1 MELLD
6 YLKQHFLT
14 RAQLLAA
21 SGITSARLD
30 ALTEGGG
37 MPRPSYRIRLDL
49 RCASFFGEH
58 DEEASAEYYAT
69 GYPSWIGV
77 LEATAEDPF
86 TIFARR
92 YRTALASLPL
102 TTTDPTLG
110 DGLDAHLRDEWGHF
124 LAGTYGLCTRSGLPE
139 DIAAKELAI
148 CVIKKLTAIDN
159 AQPDRRRLRQAVDL
173 LDRASTPF
181 APHERARSS
190 RHRYVDAM
198 RLRYGLPTP

>member
-21 SGITSARLD
+21 SGITSARLN

-37 MPRPSYRIRLDL
+37 MPRPSYRIRLAL
-49 RCASFFGEH
+49 RCVSFFGEH
-58 DEEASAEYYAT
+58 DEEASIEYYAT

-148 CVIKKLTAIDN
+148 CMIKELTAIDN
-159 AQPDRRRLRQAVDL
+159 AQPDRGRLRQAVDL

>member
-1 MELLD
+1 
-6 YLKQHFLT
+6 
-14 RAQLLAA
+14 
-21 SGITSARLD
+21 
-30 ALTEGGG
+30 
-37 MPRPSYRIRLDL
+37 MPRPSYRLQLGI

-58 DEEASAEYYAT
+58 EEERALDYYAP

-77 LEATAEDPF
+77 LEATVDDPF
-86 TIFARR
+86 AVFARR
-92 YRTALASLPL
+92 YREALRALPL
-102 TTTDPTLG
+102 TTGDPKLG
-110 DGLDAHLRDEWGHF
+110 AGLDAHLADEWGHF

-148 CVIKKLTAIDN
+148 CVIKELSADDG
-159 AQPDRRRLRQAVDL
+159 PGLDLERLRQAVDL

-198 RLRYGLPTP
+198 RLKYGLSAP